1 MSIINIICICVIA
14 LLASALFILAGI
26 YRKFFSDNLEST
38 TTDQDSG
45 NGLVTPFKVSVA
57 DYIERTQLPI
67 VEFTCNG
74 KELLFILDSGS
85 NGCHVNRS
93 VVKELGVEI
102 TQEERKVGVENLVAT
117 GNGVAACTTEK
128 CDLNLAIGEY
138 ELKVPLA
145 VEDLDDAFNF
155 MFKTD
160 GVMVHGILG
169 TNFLRANN
177 WTIDFANGVAY
188 PAFEVKEKEKE
199 N

>member
-1 MSIINIICICVIA
+1 MIILITSTIIIASLSTA
-14 LLASALFILAGI
+14 LLILAGI
-26 YRKFFSDNLEST
+26 YRKFFKDNLET
-38 TTDQDSG
+38 TSPAQGSG

-102 TQEERKVGVENLVAT
+102 TQEERKDGVDNLVAT

-128 CDLNLAIGEY
+128 CNLLLAIDKY
-138 ELKVPLA
+138 ELSVPMA
-145 VEDLDDAFNF
+145 VEDLDASFNF

-169 TNFLRANN
+169 TNFLRADN

-188 PAFEVKEKEKE
+188 PAFEKEQSA
-199 N
+199 

>member
-1 MSIINIICICVIA
+1 MNIITIICIITIG
-14 LLASALFILAGI
+14 LLAATLAVYAGI
-26 YRKFFSDNLEST
+26 YRKFFKDNLET
-38 TTDQDSG
+38 TSPTQGSG

-102 TQEERKVGVENLVAT
+102 TQEERKDGVENLVAT
-117 GNGVAACTTEK
+117 GNGVATCTSEK

-169 TNFLRANN
+169 TNFLCANN

-188 PAFEVKEKEKE
+188 PAFEVKEKE